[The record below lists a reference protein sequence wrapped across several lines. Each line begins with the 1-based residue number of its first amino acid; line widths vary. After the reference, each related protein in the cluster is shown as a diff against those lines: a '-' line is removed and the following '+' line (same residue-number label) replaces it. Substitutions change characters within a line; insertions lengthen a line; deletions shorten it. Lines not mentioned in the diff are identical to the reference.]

1 MGINKKECFPLVIV
15 LFLVLQ
21 STCFFCILSCN
32 LNLKSNLTERSLSNL
47 NLNQG
52 SNNFTVQS
60 SLHELIWIEG
70 RLTLR
75 INSNQSGLI
84 TCQLQDSKNGKYFT
98 TVNKVVNLTDN
109 NETHII
115 RLITKPHI
123 TTLPGKYNLTLNI
136 SGLHNYSENFEVI
149 LGMGYIVLIL
159 IVSIFVIGLVLILVK
174 TKKGKE
180 AKPAFSAASEPAPSS
195 LREIPSNKIKCP
207 ECKRLIDEG
216 LSFCPECGG
225 RIPEFLRFNPNSPRG
240 L

>member
-1 MGINKKECFPLVIV
+1 MGIKKKECFQLAIV

-21 STCFFCILSCN
+21 STCFFCIVSCN
-32 LNLKSNLTERSLSNL
+32 FNLKSNLTKRSLSNL
-47 NLNQG
+47 SLNQG
-52 SNNFTVQS
+52 TNFTVQS

-70 RLTLR
+70 RITLR
-75 INSNQSGLI
+75 ITSNQSGLI

-98 TVNKVVNLTDN
+98 TVNKVVNLTGS
-109 NETHII
+109 NETHTIL
-115 RLITKPHI
+115 LITNPHI

-149 LGMGYIVLIL
+149 LGMGYIFLIL
-159 IVSIFVIGLVLILVK
+159 IVSIFVISLVLILVK

-225 RIPEFLRFNPNSPRG
+225 RIPDFLRFNPNSPRG